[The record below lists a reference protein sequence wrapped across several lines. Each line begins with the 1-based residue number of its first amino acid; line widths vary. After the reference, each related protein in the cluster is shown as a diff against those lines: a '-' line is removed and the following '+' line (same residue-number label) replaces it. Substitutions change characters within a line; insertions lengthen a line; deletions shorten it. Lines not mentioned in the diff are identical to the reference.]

1 MENIQEAFL
10 GSLFW
15 DCITIGILFFIDR
28 QQRKEVHRYL
38 PLFLI
43 LCLLHAALM
52 ILMSCFPFFPRKEMT
67 DIVFNI
73 LIYVAIYA
81 PFAFLL
87 FFHVYTFI
95 LILIEKNHMNLFLCI
110 VAFVFD
116 IYAFIQCVYA
126 IFIHDF
132 VFLDKGP

>member
-1 MENIQEAFL
+1 MENIQDAFL

-15 DCITIGILFFIDR
+15 DCITIGIHFFIDR

-38 PLFLI
+38 PPFLI

-52 ILMSCFPFFPRKEMT
+52 ILMSCFPYFPSKEIT
-67 DIVFNI
+67 DTVFGI
-73 LIYVAIYA
+73 LIYIAIYA

-87 FFHVYTFI
+87 FFHVYTFL
-95 LILIEKNHMNLFLCI
+95 LIKNNHMNLFLCI
-110 VAFVFD
+110 VAFVFG
-116 IYAFIQCVYA
+116 INAFILCVYA

-132 VFLDKGP
+132 VFFGNGP

>member
-38 PLFLI
+38 PPFLI
-43 LCLLHAALM
+43 LCILHAALM
-52 ILMSCFPFFPRKEMT
+52 ILMSCFPYFPSKEIT
-67 DIVFNI
+67 DTVFGI
-73 LIYVAIYA
+73 LNYVAIYA

-87 FFHVYTFI
+87 FFHVYTFM
-95 LILIEKNHMNLFLCI
+95 LIINKRMNLFLCI

-116 IYAFIQCVYA
+116 ISTFIQCVYA

-132 VFLDKGP
+132 AFLGKGP

>member
-38 PLFLI
+38 PPLMI
-43 LCLLHAALM
+43 LCILHAALM
-52 ILMSCFPFFPRKEMT
+52 ILMSCFPFFPGGKT
-67 DIVFNI
+67 IDIAFSI
-73 LIYVAIYA
+73 LIYVVMFA
-81 PFAFLL
+81 PPAFLL
-87 FFHVYTFI
+87 FFHVYTFL
-95 LILIEKNHMNLFLCI
+95 LIKNNLMNLFLCI
-110 VAFVFD
+110 VTFVFG
-116 IYAFIQCVYA
+116 INAFILCIYT

-132 VFLDKGP
+132 VFLGKGL

>member
-28 QQRKEVHRYL
+28 QQYKEVHRYL
-38 PLFLI
+38 PPLMI
-43 LCLLHAALM
+43 LCILHAALM
-52 ILMSCFPFFPRKEMT
+52 ILMSCFPYFPSKEIT
-67 DIVFNI
+67 DTVFGI

-87 FFHVYTFI
+87 FFWVYTFM
-95 LILIEKNHMNLFLCI
+95 LIKNNHMNLFLCI
-110 VAFVFD
+110 IVFVFD
-116 IYAFIQCVYA
+116 INAFILCVYA

-132 VFLDKGP
+132 AFLGKGP

>member
-38 PLFLI
+38 PPFLI
-43 LCLLHAALM
+43 LCILHAALM
-52 ILMSCFPFFPRKEMT
+52 ILMSCFPYFPSKEIT
-67 DIVFNI
+67 DTVFGI
-73 LIYVAIYA
+73 LNYVAIYA

-87 FFHVYTFI
+87 FFWGYTFM
-95 LILIEKNHMNLFLCI
+95 LIKNNHMNLFLCI

-132 VFLDKGP
+132 VFLDNGS

>member
-28 QQRKEVHRYL
+28 QQHKEVHRYL
-38 PLFLI
+38 PPFLI
-43 LCLLHAALM
+43 LCMLHAALM
-52 ILMSCFPFFPRKEMT
+52 ILMSCFPYFPSKEIT
-67 DIVFNI
+67 DTVFGI

-87 FFHVYTFI
+87 FFWVYTFMLI
-95 LILIEKNHMNLFLCI
+95 KNNLELIL
-110 VAFVFD
+110 
-116 IYAFIQCVYA
+116 
-126 IFIHDF
+126 
-132 VFLDKGP
+132 

>member
-1 MENIQEAFL
+1 MENLQEAFL

-38 PLFLI
+38 PPLMI
-43 LCLLHAALM
+43 LCILHAALM
-52 ILMSCFPFFPRKEMT
+52 ILMSCFPYFPSKEIT
-67 DIVFNI
+67 DTVFGI
-73 LIYVAIYA
+73 LIYIAIYA

-87 FFHVYTFI
+87 FFHVYTFL
-95 LILIEKNHMNLFLCI
+95 LIKNNHMNLFLCI
-110 VAFVFD
+110 VAFVFG
-116 IYAFIQCVYA
+116 INAFILCVYA

-132 VFLDKGP
+132 VFLGNGP

>member
-38 PLFLI
+38 PPFLI

-52 ILMSCFPFFPRKEMT
+52 ILMSCFPYFPSKEIT
-67 DIVFNI
+67 DTVFGI

-87 FFHVYTFI
+87 FFHVYTFM
-95 LILIEKNHMNLFLCI
+95 LIINKRMNLFLCI

-116 IYAFIQCVYA
+116 ISTFIQCVYA

-132 VFLDKGP
+132 AFLGKGP